1 MSDPTTTNRDAIGAD
16 ERRRW
21 TDTAPAWRQWA
32 APLAAMAERFNQPIV
47 EAAVLPRSA
56 GGRDECMRVLDLASG
71 AGEPAL
77 SLARRI
83 GRGGGLVVATD
94 LVPAMLAGLRERTAA
109 DGTPAAAARIVP
121 AAADM
126 ERLPFA
132 PASFD
137 AVTCRFGLMF
147 CPSPKQALAEAR
159 RVLRPGGRAVFMVWG
174 PAEENT
180 MNAVLAAAVDAAAG
194 PAAPGERSL
203 FRLAGDGALAAC
215 FAAAGGGF
223 RDAAE
228 QTVRFAP
235 RIPLDPATP
244 GGLPFWQATL
254 DMAFGHRLTG
264 LDAAAL
270 ADLHRSIRDAF
281 ARRIGEDGRVA
292 LDVHLRVGIGTV

>member
-1 MSDPTTTNRDAIGAD
+1 MTNSDAIRAD

-21 TDTAPAWRQWA
+21 ASTAPAWRHWA
-32 APLAAMAERFNQPIV
+32 APLAAMAERFNQPLV
-47 EAAVLPRSA
+47 EAAVPPPSPA
-56 GGRDECMRVLDLASG
+56 GIRDGGMRVLDLASG

-77 SLARRI
+77 SLARRL
-83 GRGGGLVVATD
+83 GRDGGLVVATD
-94 LVPAMLAGLRERTAA
+94 LVPAMLAGLRERTAE
-109 DGTPAAAARIVP
+109 DETAAGAARIAP

-126 ERLPFA
+126 ESLPFA

-147 CPSPKQALAEAR
+147 CPSPEQALAEAR

-180 MNAVLAAAVDAAAG
+180 TNAVLAASVEAVAG
-194 PAAPGERSL
+194 PAPPGERSL
-203 FRLAGDGALAAC
+203 FRLAADGALAGC
-215 FAAAGGGF
+215 FAAAGGY
-223 RDAAE
+223 RDAVE

-244 GGLPFWQATL
+244 GDPPFWQATL
-254 DMAFGHRLTG
+254 DMAFGHRLA
-264 LDAAAL
+264 DFEAAAL
-270 ADLHRSIRDAF
+270 GELHRSIRDAF

-292 LDVHLRVGIGTV
+292 LDVHLRIGIGTA